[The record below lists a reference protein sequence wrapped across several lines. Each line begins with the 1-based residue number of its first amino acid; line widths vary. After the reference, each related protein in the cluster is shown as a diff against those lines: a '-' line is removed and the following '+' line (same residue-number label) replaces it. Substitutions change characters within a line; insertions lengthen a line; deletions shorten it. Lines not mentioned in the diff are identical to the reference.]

1 MASALY
7 QSLSL
12 YPDRVKSQR
21 RMPLAFFLRFALVPV
36 AVGVCYLFPWHGLR
50 SLTADANVALDR
62 LLGVNW
68 ARLSAD
74 TVSWHGVLYQYVI
87 SCTFADVLCGAIPLV
102 WNLRRSI
109 LWNVAYLLA
118 MGAGM
123 FAFNIFRLSV
133 SDAIFAA
140 GISWAVAHSVISG
153 ISYFAVWVWLW
164 ESHSPQW
171 RQPWQAASQAG

>member
-1 MASALY
+1 
-7 QSLSL
+7 
-12 YPDRVKSQR
+12 
-21 RMPLAFFLRFALVPV
+21 MPLAFFLRFALVPV